1 MLQRLLTPVLKKG
14 GAGASLSREETV
26 TRINPIIETHTR
38 LLHNYQFAIDHTPDA
53 PVVDALRA
61 VLRTARMD
69 VGKLCE
75 TVFSAGGTAFSG
87 TSIEPGSLP
96 LDGQG
101 ADLLRQLEV
110 KEKELLAQVE
120 GENEVWHQ
128 IRTQAILGVVKKN
141 SEARLTLLGKILR
154 TARS

>member
-1 MLQRLLTPVLKKG
+1 MLQRLLSPVLKQG

-26 TRINPIIETHTR
+26 SRVNPIIETHAR
-38 LLHNYQFAIDHTPDA
+38 LLHYYQFAIENTTDA
-53 PVVDALRA
+53 TAAEALRT

-75 TVFSAGGTAFSG
+75 TVFSAGGTPFSG
-87 TSIEPGSLP
+87 TSIEPGTLT
-96 LDGQG
+96 LEGQG
-101 ADLLRQLEV
+101 PDVLRNLEV

-120 GENEVWHQ
+120 GENAVWHQ

-141 SEARLTLLGKILR
+141 SEARLNVLGKILR
-154 TARS
+154 TART

>member
-1 MLQRLLTPVLKKG
+1 MLQRLLSPILKQG
-14 GAGASLSREETV
+14 GAGASVSREETV
-26 TRINPIIETHTR
+26 SRINPIIETHTR
-38 LLHNYQFAIDHTPDA
+38 LLHYYQFAIDKATDA
-53 PVVDALRA
+53 PVAEALRT

-87 TSIEPGSLP
+87 TSIEPGSLS
-96 LDGQG
+96 LEGEG

-141 SEARLTLLGKILR
+141 SEARLNVLGKILR